1 MLLPF
6 WFPQQNVCHV
16 CSRALDRDALL
27 CPACEAELRSCRLPD
42 PMRPCY
48 PLRGSYA
55 AYKHEGMARELIH
68 LLKYA
73 GDSAL
78 ALPLAQAMAAYA
90 RPNGGVDL
98 VLPVPMEKSK
108 RRRRGYNQADV
119 LAQAFAQSTGV
130 PMETGALLRTRE
142 NASLVGLTRSE
153 RLAAM
158 RGTFT
163 VPDGA
168 RVAGRRLWLVDDVLT
183 TGATAIA
190 CTEALR
196 KAGARSVTL
205 ITACRA

>member
-1 MLLPF
+1 MLLPLL
-6 WFPQQNVCHV
+6 FPQQNVCHV
-16 CSRALDRDALL
+16 CERALNQNALL
-27 CPACEAELRSCRLPD
+27 CPDCEAQLRLCCLAD
-42 PMRPCY
+42 
-48 PLRGSYA
+48 PLRACPPLTGCYA
-55 AYKHEGMARELIH
+55 VYKHAGMARELVH

-78 ALPLAQAMAAYA
+78 AQLLGQAMAAYA
-90 RPNGGVDL
+90 RPAVGTDA
-98 VLPVPMEKSK
+98 VLPVPMEARK
-108 RRRRGYNQADV
+108 RRRRGYNQAEL
-119 LAQAFAQSTGV
+119 LARAFAQCIGV
-130 PMETGALLRTRE
+130 PPETGLLLRTHE
-142 NASLVGLTRSE
+142 TASQVGRSRAE

-190 CTEALR
+190 CAEALR

>member
-153 RLAAM
+153 RLASM
-158 RGTFT
+158 RGAFS
-163 VPDGA
+163 VPN
-168 RVAGRRLWLVDDVLT
+168 RSLIAGRRIWLVDDVMT

-190 CTEALR
+190 CAEALR
-196 KAGARSVTL
+196 QAGVRSVTL

>member
-98 VLPVPMEKSK
+98 VLPVPMEESK

-153 RLAAM
+153 RLASM
-158 RGTFT
+158 RGAFS
-163 VPDGA
+163 VPN
-168 RVAGRRLWLVDDVLT
+168 RSLIAGRRIWLVDDVMT

-190 CTEALR
+190 CAEALR
-196 KAGARSVTL
+196 QAGVRSVTL

>member
-1 MLLPF
+1 MLFPLL
-6 WFPQQNVCHV
+6 FPQQNVCHI
-16 CSRALDRDALL
+16 CGRALDRDALL
-27 CPACEAELRSCRLPD
+27 CPDCEAQLRLCRLDD
-42 PMRPCY
+42 PMRAYPPLNGCY
-48 PLRGSYA
+48 AVYA
-55 AYKHEGMARELIH
+55 NAGMARELIH

-78 ALPLAQAMAAYA
+78 AQLLGQAMAAFA
-90 RPNGGVDL
+90 RPDGGADA
-98 VLPVPMEKSK
+98 VLPVPMEACK
-108 RRRRGYNQADV
+108 RRRRGYNQAEL
-119 LAQAFAQSTGV
+119 LARAFAQCTGV
-130 PMETGALLRTRE
+130 PPETGLLLRTHE
-142 NASLVGLTRSE
+142 TASQVGRSRAE

>member
-153 RLAAM
+153 RLASM
-158 RGTFT
+158 RGAFS
-163 VPDGA
+163 VPN
-168 RVAGRRLWLVDDVLT
+168 RSLIAGRRIWLVDDVMT

-190 CTEALR
+190 CAETLR

>member
-42 PMRPCY
+42 PTRPCY

-98 VLPVPMEKSK
+98 VLPVPMEESK

-153 RLAAM
+153 RLASM
-158 RGTFT
+158 RGSFS
-163 VPDGA
+163 VPN
-168 RVAGRRLWLVDDVLT
+168 RSLIAGRRIWLVDDVMT

-190 CTEALR
+190 CAEALR
-196 KAGARSVTL
+196 QAGVRSVTL